1 MNIDANIITAMVAV
15 VGIIIGAFLQYKF
28 GNIAE
33 SSKQYQNL
41 KIQAYVDF
49 IKSAAGI
56 AIAQKLKDPK
66 RESDALTLMAD
77 AKTRITVY
85 GSGEVVDLMAD
96 FFRNYGSLDSPEA
109 FRSFVSIVQKMRAE
123 SINRKEL
130 MVNESDMNLL
140 LFGRD
145 I

>member
-28 GNIAE
+28 GNISE

-56 AIAQKLKDPK
+56 AIAQKSNDPK

-77 AKTRITVY
+77 AKTRIAVY
-85 GSGEVVDLMAD
+85 GSREVVYLMAD
-96 FFRNYGSLDSPEA
+96 FFRNYGSFDSPEA
-109 FRSFVSIVQKMRAE
+109 CRSFVSIVQKMRAE

-130 MVNESDMNLL
+130 MVNESDINLL
-140 LFGRD
+140 LFSHD

>member
-1 MNIDANIITAMVAV
+1 MNIDANIITAIVAL
-15 VGIIIGAFLQYKF
+15 GSIIIGAILQNKF
-28 GNIAE
+28 GIIAE

-56 AIAQKLKDPK
+56 AIAQKRQDSQK
-66 RESDALTLMAD
+66 ESDALTLMAD
-77 AKTRITVY
+77 AKIRIAVY
-85 GSGEVVDLMAD
+85 GNREVVDLMAD
-96 FFRNYGSLDSPEA
+96 FFRNYGSFNSPDA

-123 SINRKEL
+123 SIDKKEL
-130 MVNESDMNLL
+130 MAMKV
-140 LFGRD
+140 